1 MQMHMFVM
9 IKWGRRIHRQV
20 FLTCVE
26 GNGKLKNLH
35 TGIHQERTDWNLK
48 KWLAAA
54 FISVTT

>member
-1 MQMHMFVM
+1 MQMHMFV
-9 IKWGRRIHRQV
+9 IIEWGRCVHLQV

-35 TGIHQERTDWNLK
+35 TGINQERTDWNLK

-54 FISVTT
+54 FILL